1 MESNK
6 IWRILL
12 DVWAE
17 QHQVNIEIEEAH
29 PVPTAKPGADDLN
42 HKNQ

>member
-17 QHQVNIEIEEAH
+17 QHQVIIEMEEA
-29 PVPTAKPGADDLN
+29 KDEKENKSNGN
-42 HKNQ
+42 